1 MEPEALVFQLLNV
14 SVLPWWALWL
24 VAPRSAPASVF
35 AAPAGVFIA
44 LAVLYAAL
52 LGAAIVSGELR
63 ALQALQGLDAASVRA
78 GLSSPLGF
86 LAGWTHFLAFDLFC
100 GAWIVREA
108 RRLALEPR
116 PYLVFAL
123 LAGPIG
129 LGGFL
134 VRRALHLRSLGRLGE
149 VDLA

>member
-24 VAPRSAPASVF
+24 VAPRSTAAGVF
-35 AAPAGVFIA
+35 ASHAAVFIA

-52 LGAAIVSGELR
+52 LGAAIASGDFG
-63 ALQALQGLDAASVRA
+63 GLDPASVRA
-78 GLSSPLGF
+78 ALGSPLGF

-108 RRLALEPR
+108 RRLGLEPR

-134 VRRALHLRSLGRLGE
+134 ARRALHLRSLGRLGE

>member
-24 VAPRSAPASVF
+24 VAPRTAPASVF
-35 AAPAGVFIA
+35 ASHAGVFIA

-52 LGAAIVSGELR
+52 LGAAIVSGE
-63 ALQALQGLDAASVRA
+63 LQALQGLDAASVRA

-116 PYLVFAL
+116 PYLVFTL